1 MDSQS
6 KEKIYNILR
15 KGFFIMNKQ
24 TQEKISKIKKCIQEK
39 EDLKEIE
46 KKFFNTKKKKQ
57 EFLDRVYTYFDP
69 LDLDYLNYI
78 HKTYGK
84 ISEFKPLKEKKEEV
98 KGIEEVEE
106 KQDLDSKE
114 KEIIVEVAEVI
125 DSKSSLTNGKE
136 EITDSDSTITSS
148 KQEITVNDSTNTVS
162 NQLLANYFK
171 EKENVEILISLIEEH
186 KKKSYS
192 ILDNEEIEIPSEVL
206 KLKNTGGIN
215 VKANIEQ
222 YQIIKDMAQK
232 NNVPIATFMN
242 YVLWYF
248 IKSHS

>member
-1 MDSQS
+1 
-6 KEKIYNILR
+6 
-15 KGFFIMNKQ
+15 MNKL
-24 TQEKISKIKKCIQEK
+24 TQEKISKIKKCIENK

-57 EFLDRVYTYFDP
+57 EFLDRVYRYFDP

-84 ISEFKPLKEKKEEV
+84 ISEFKPLKEKKEV
-98 KGIEEVEE
+98 IESVEE

-114 KEIIVEVAEVI
+114 KEIAVAEIVE
-125 DSKSSLTNGKE
+125 SKQELTSSKPT
-136 EITDSDSTITSS
+136 ITDSESEITNS

-162 NQLLANYFK
+162 NQLLTNYFSN
-171 EKENVEILISLIEEH
+171 KENAEILIQLIEEH
-186 KKKSYS
+186 KKKSYK

-215 VKANIEQ
+215 VKANAEQ

-232 NNVPIATFMN
+232 NNVPISTFMN
-242 YVLWYF
+242 YVIWYF

>member
-1 MDSQS
+1 
-6 KEKIYNILR
+6 
-15 KGFFIMNKQ
+15 MNKQ
-24 TQEKISKIKKCIQEK
+24 TQEKISKIKKCIENK

-46 KKFFNTKKKKQ
+46 KKFFSTKKKKQ
-57 EFLDRVYTYFDP
+57 EFLDRTYTYFDP
-69 LDLDYLNYI
+69 LDLDYLEYT

-84 ISEFKPLKEKKEEV
+84 ISEFKPLKEKKEKEV
-98 KGIEEVEE
+98 IESVEE

-114 KEIIVEVAEVI
+114 KEIAVAEIVESESSLT
-125 DSKSSLTNGKE
+125 DSKS
-136 EITDSDSTITSS
+136 EITDSDSTITNS

-162 NQLLANYFK
+162 NQLLTTYFK
-171 EKENVEILISLIEEH
+171 DKENVEILISLIEEH

-215 VKANIEQ
+215 VKANAEQ

-232 NNVPIATFMN
+232 NNVPISTFMN
-242 YVLWYF
+242 YVIWYF

>member
-1 MDSQS
+1 
-6 KEKIYNILR
+6 
-15 KGFFIMNKQ
+15 MNKQ

-46 KKFFNTKKKKQ
+46 KKFFNTKAKKQ
-57 EFLDRVYTYFDP
+57 DFLDRTYTYFDP
-69 LDLDYLNYI
+69 KDLDYLNYI
-78 HKTYGK
+78 HKVYGK
-84 ISEFKPLKEKKEEV
+84 ISEFKPLKEKKV
-98 KGIEEVEE
+98 IESVEE

-114 KEIIVEVAEVI
+114 KEIAVAEIVE
-125 DSKSSLTNGKE
+125 SKST
-136 EITDSDSTITSS
+136 ITDSDSTITSS

-162 NQLLANYFK
+162 NQLLTNYFK
-171 EKENVEILISLIEEH
+171 DKENVEILINLNEEH
-186 KKKSYS
+186 KKKSYK
-192 ILDNEEIEIPSEVL
+192 ILDGEEIEIPQEVL

>member
-125 DSKSSLTNGKE
+125 ESKPSLTNGNE
-136 EITDSDSTITSS
+136 EITES
-148 KQEITVNDSTNTVS
+148 KQEITVNNSTNTVS
-162 NQLLANYFK
+162 NQLLTNYFSN
-171 EKENVEILISLIEEH
+171 KENAEILIQLIEEH
-186 KKKSYS
+186 KKKSYK
-192 ILDNEEIEIPSEVL
+192 ILDGEEIEIPSEVL

-215 VKANIEQ
+215 VKSNAEQ
-222 YQIIKDMAQK
+222 YQVIKDMAQK

-242 YVLWYF
+242 YVIWYF

>member
-1 MDSQS
+1 
-6 KEKIYNILR
+6 
-15 KGFFIMNKQ
+15 MNKQ

-46 KKFFNTKKKKQ
+46 KKFFNTKAKKQ
-57 EFLDRVYTYFDP
+57 DFLDRTYTYFDP

-78 HKTYGK
+78 HKVYGK
-84 ISEFKPLKEKKEEV
+84 ISEFKPLKEKEV
-98 KGIEEVEE
+98 IESVEE

-114 KEIIVEVAEVI
+114 KEIAVAEIVESKQELTS
-125 DSKSSLTNGKE
+125 SKST
-136 EITDSDSTITSS
+136 ITDS
-148 KQEITVNDSTNTVS
+148 KQELTESNSVNTVS
-162 NQLLANYFK
+162 NQLLTNYFSN
-171 EKENVEILISLIEEH
+171 KENAEILIQLIEEH

-215 VKANIEQ
+215 VKSNAEQ
-222 YQIIKDMAQK
+222 YQVIKDMAQK

>member
-1 MDSQS
+1 
-6 KEKIYNILR
+6 
-15 KGFFIMNKQ
+15 MNKQ
-24 TQEKISKIKKCIQEK
+24 TQEKISKIKKCIENK

-57 EFLDRVYTYFDP
+57 EFLDRVYTYFD
-69 LDLDYLNYI
+69 LKDLDYLEYT

-84 ISEFKPLKEKKEEV
+84 ISEFKPLKEKEV
-98 KGIEEVEE
+98 IESVEE

-114 KEIIVEVAEVI
+114 KEIAVAEIVE
-125 DSKSSLTNGKE
+125 
-136 EITDSDSTITSS
+136 S
-148 KQEITVNDSTNTVS
+148 KQEITSSKEEITNSKQEITESNSINTVS
-162 NQLLANYFK
+162 NQLLTTYFK
-171 EKENVEILISLIEEH
+171 DKENVEILISLIEEH
-186 KKKSYS
+186 KKKSYK
-192 ILDNEEIEIPSEVL
+192 ILDGEEIEIPSEVL

>member
-1 MDSQS
+1 
-6 KEKIYNILR
+6 
-15 KGFFIMNKQ
+15 MNKL
-24 TQEKISKIKKCIQEK
+24 TQEKISKIKKCIENK

-69 LDLDYLNYI
+69 LDLDYLEYI
-78 HKTYGK
+78 HKVYGK
-84 ISEFKPLKEKKEEV
+84 ISEFKPINEKKEEV
-98 KGIEEVEE
+98 KPIEPVEE
-106 KQDLDSKE
+106 KQDLESKE
-114 KEIIVEVAEVI
+114 IEVAEIVT
-125 DSKSSLTNGKE
+125 SKSTITDSNSVITSSNE
-136 EITDSDSTITSS
+136 EITNS

-162 NQLLANYFK
+162 NQLLTTYFK
-171 EKENVEILISLIEEH
+171 DKENVEILIQLIEEQ
-186 KKKSYS
+186 KKKSYK
-192 ILDNEEIEIPSEVL
+192 ILDQEEIEIPQEVL

>member
-15 KGFFIMNKQ
+15 KGFFFMNKQ

-46 KKFFNTKKKKQ
+46 KKFFNTKAKKQ
-57 EFLDRVYTYFDP
+57 DFLDRTYTYFDP
-69 LDLDYLNYI
+69 KDLDYLNYI
-78 HKTYGK
+78 HKVYGK
-84 ISEFKPLKEKKEEV
+84 ISEFKPLKEKKV
-98 KGIEEVEE
+98 IESVEE

-114 KEIIVEVAEVI
+114 KEIAVAEIVE
-125 DSKSSLTNGKE
+125 SKSSLTDSKST
-136 EITDSDSTITSS
+136 ITDSDSTITSS

-162 NQLLANYFK
+162 NQLLTNYFK
-171 EKENVEILISLIEEH
+171 DKENVEILINLIEEH
-186 KKKSYS
+186 KKKSYK
-192 ILDNEEIEIPSEVL
+192 ILDGEEIEIPQEVL

>member
-1 MDSQS
+1 
-6 KEKIYNILR
+6 
-15 KGFFIMNKQ
+15 MNKQ
-24 TQEKISKIKKCIQEK
+24 TQEKISKIKKCIENK

-46 KKFFNTKKKKQ
+46 KKFFNSKKKKQ
-57 EFLDRVYTYFDP
+57 EFLDRTYTYFNP
-69 LDLDYLNYI
+69 LDLDYLEYI
-78 HKTYGK
+78 HKVYGK
-84 ISEFKPLKEKKEEV
+84 ISEFKPLKEKKEKEV
-98 KGIEEVEE
+98 IEFVEE
-106 KQDLDSKE
+106 KQEDSKE
-114 KEIIVEVAEVI
+114 KEIEVAEIVESKQELTN
-125 DSKSSLTNGKE
+125 SKST
-136 EITDSDSTITSS
+136 ITDSDSTITSS
-148 KQEITVNDSTNTVS
+148 KQEITESNSINTVS
-162 NQLLANYFK
+162 NQLLTNYFK

-192 ILDNEEIEIPSEVL
+192 ILDNQEIEIPQEVL

-222 YQIIKDMAQK
+222 YQVIKDMAQK

>member
-1 MDSQS
+1 MNKLQS
-6 KEKIYNILR
+6 EKIAN
-15 KGFFIMNKQ
+15 
-24 TQEKISKIKKCIQEK
+24 IKKAIKEK
-39 EDLKEIE
+39 EDLKSIE
-46 KKFFNTKKKKQ
+46 KRFFNSPKKKQ
-57 EFLDRVYTYFDP
+57 EYLDKVYNYFDP
-69 LDLDYLNYI
+69 KDLDYLEYI
-78 HKTYGK
+78 HKVYGK
-84 ISEFKPLKEKKEEV
+84 ISEFKPLKEKEV
-98 KGIEEVEE
+98 IESVEE
-106 KQDLDSKE
+106 KQEQDSKE
-114 KEIIVEVAEVI
+114 KEIEVAEIVTSKSTI
-125 DSKSSLTNGKE
+125 TDSKS
-136 EITDSDSTITSS
+136 EITDS
-148 KQEITVNDSTNTVS
+148 KQEITESNSINTVS

-222 YQIIKDMAQK
+222 YQVIKDMAQK

-248 IKSHS
+248 IKTHS

>member
-1 MDSQS
+1 
-6 KEKIYNILR
+6 
-15 KGFFIMNKQ
+15 MNKQ

>member
-1 MDSQS
+1 
-6 KEKIYNILR
+6 
-15 KGFFIMNKQ
+15 MNKQ
-24 TQEKISKIKKCIQEK
+24 TQEKISKIKKCIENK

-57 EFLDRVYTYFDP
+57 EFLDRVYRYFDP

-84 ISEFKPLKEKKEEV
+84 ISEFKPLKEKKEV
-98 KGIEEVEE
+98 IESVEE

-114 KEIIVEVAEVI
+114 KEKEIIVEVAEVI
-125 DSKSSLTNGKE
+125 ESKSS
-136 EITDSDSTITSS
+136 ITDSDSTITNS
-148 KQEITVNDSTNTVS
+148 KQELTESNSVNTVS
-162 NQLLANYFK
+162 NQLLTNYFRD
-171 EKENVEILISLIEEH
+171 KENVEILINLIEEH

-192 ILDNEEIEIPSEVL
+192 ILNQEEIEIPTEVL

-215 VKANIEQ
+215 VKANAEQ

>member
-1 MDSQS
+1 
-6 KEKIYNILR
+6 
-15 KGFFIMNKQ
+15 MNKQ

-46 KKFFNTKKKKQ
+46 KKFFNTKAKKQ
-57 EFLDRVYTYFDP
+57 DFLDRTYTYFDP

-78 HKTYGK
+78 HKVYGK
-84 ISEFKPLKEKKEEV
+84 ISEFKPLKEKEV
-98 KGIEEVEE
+98 IESVEE

-114 KEIIVEVAEVI
+114 KEIAVAEIVSTI
-125 DSKSSLTNGKE
+125 TDSKST
-136 EITDSDSTITSS
+136 ITESDSTITSS

-162 NQLLANYFK
+162 NQLLTTYFK
-171 EKENVEILISLIEEH
+171 DKENVEILISLIEEH
-186 KKKSYS
+186 KKKSYT
-192 ILDNEEIEIPSEVL
+192 ILNQEEIEIPSEVL

>member
-1 MDSQS
+1 
-6 KEKIYNILR
+6 
-15 KGFFIMNKQ
+15 MNKQ

-46 KKFFNTKKKKQ
+46 KKFFSTKKKKQ

-84 ISEFKPLKEKKEEV
+84 ISEFKPLKEKEEV
-98 KGIEEVEE
+98 KSIEPVEE
-106 KQDLDSKE
+106 KQEQDSKE
-114 KEIIVEVAEVI
+114 KEIEVAEVVESKQELTS
-125 DSKSSLTNGKE
+125 SKST
-136 EITDSDSTITSS
+136 ITDSDSTITSS
-148 KQEITVNDSTNTVS
+148 KQELTESNSVNTVS

-171 EKENVEILISLIEEH
+171 DKENVEILISLIEEH
-186 KKKSYS
+186 KKNSYK
-192 ILDNEEIEIPSEVL
+192 ILNDEEIEIPSEVL

-242 YVLWYF
+242 YVIWYF

>member
-1 MDSQS
+1 
-6 KEKIYNILR
+6 
-15 KGFFIMNKQ
+15 MNKL

-46 KKFFNTKKKKQ
+46 KKFFNSKKKKQ

-69 LDLDYLNYI
+69 LDLDYLEYI
-78 HKTYGK
+78 HKVYGK
-84 ISEFKPLKEKKEEV
+84 ISEFKPLKEKEQAKD
-98 KGIEEVEE
+98 IESVEEE

-114 KEIIVEVAEVI
+114 KEKEIEVAEIVESKQELTS
-125 DSKSSLTNGKE
+125 SKST
-136 EITDSDSTITSS
+136 ITDSDSTITSS
-148 KQEITVNDSTNTVS
+148 KQEITESNSVNTVS

-171 EKENVEILISLIEEH
+171 DKENVEILISLIEEH
-186 KKKSYS
+186 KKNSYK
-192 ILDNEEIEIPSEVL
+192 ILNDEEIEIPSEVL

-215 VKANIEQ
+215 VKSNAEQ

-242 YVLWYF
+242 YVIWYF

>member
-1 MDSQS
+1 MNKLQS
-6 KEKIYNILR
+6 EKIAN
-15 KGFFIMNKQ
+15 
-24 TQEKISKIKKCIQEK
+24 IKKAIKEK
-39 EDLKEIE
+39 EDLKNIE
-46 KKFFNTKKKKQ
+46 KRFFNSPKKKQ
-57 EFLDRVYTYFDP
+57 EYLDKVYTYFDP
-69 LDLDYLNYI
+69 LDLDYLEYT

-84 ISEFKPLKEKKEEV
+84 ISEFKPINEKKEEV
-98 KGIEEVEE
+98 KGIESVEE

-114 KEIIVEVAEVI
+114 KEIAVAEIVE
-125 DSKSSLTNGKE
+125 SKQELTNSKE
-136 EITDSDSTITSS
+136 EITDSESVITES
-148 KQEITVNDSTNTVS
+148 KQPLTVSDSTNTVS
-162 NQLLANYFK
+162 NQLLTNYFSN
-171 EKENVEILISLIEEH
+171 KENAEILIQLIEEH

-215 VKANIEQ
+215 VKANAEQ

>member
-1 MDSQS
+1 
-6 KEKIYNILR
+6 
-15 KGFFIMNKQ
+15 MNKQ
-24 TQEKISKIKKCIQEK
+24 TQEKISKIKKCIENK

-46 KKFFNTKKKKQ
+46 KKFFSTKKKKQ
-57 EFLDRVYTYFDP
+57 EFLDRTYTYFDP
-69 LDLDYLNYI
+69 KDLDYLEYI
-78 HKTYGK
+78 HKVYGK
-84 ISEFKPLKEKKEEV
+84 ISEFKPLKEKKEV
-98 KGIEEVEE
+98 IESVEE

-114 KEIIVEVAEVI
+114 IEVAEVI
-125 DSKSSLTNGKE
+125 ESKQELTSSKE
-136 EITDSDSTITSS
+136 EITDSESAITNS
-148 KQEITVNDSTNTVS
+148 KQEITESNSINTVS
-162 NQLLANYFK
+162 NQLLTTYFK
-171 EKENVEILISLIEEH
+171 DRENVEILINLIEEH

-192 ILDNEEIEIPSEVL
+192 ILNQEEIEIPSEVL

-222 YQIIKDMAQK
+222 YQIVKDMAQK

>member
-1 MDSQS
+1 
-6 KEKIYNILR
+6 
-15 KGFFIMNKQ
+15 MNKQ
-24 TQEKISKIKKCIQEK
+24 TQEKISKIKKCIENK

-57 EFLDRVYTYFDP
+57 EFLDRVYRYFDP

-84 ISEFKPLKEKKEEV
+84 ISEFKPLKEKEV
-98 KGIEEVEE
+98 IESVEE

-125 DSKSSLTNGKE
+125 ESKPSLTNGNE
-136 EITDSDSTITSS
+136 EITES

-162 NQLLANYFK
+162 NQLLTNYFSN
-171 EKENVEILISLIEEH
+171 KENAEILIQLIEEH
-186 KKKSYS
+186 KKKSYK

-206 KLKNTGGIN
+206 KMKNTGGIN
-215 VKANIEQ
+215 VKANAEQ
-222 YQIIKDMAQK
+222 YQVIKDMAQK
-232 NNVPIATFMN
+232 NNVPISTFMN
-242 YVLWYF
+242 YVIWYF

>member
-1 MDSQS
+1 
-6 KEKIYNILR
+6 
-15 KGFFIMNKQ
+15 MNKQ

-57 EFLDRVYTYFDP
+57 EFLDRVYRYFDP

-84 ISEFKPLKEKKEEV
+84 ISEFKPIKEKKEV
-98 KGIEEVEE
+98 IEPVEE

-114 KEIIVEVAEVI
+114 KEIIVEVAEIVE
-125 DSKSSLTNGKE
+125 SKQELTNSKE
-136 EITDSDSTITSS
+136 EITES
-148 KQEITVNDSTNTVS
+148 KQPLTVSDSTNTVS

-171 EKENVEILISLIEEH
+171 DKENVEILINLIEEH
-186 KKKSYS
+186 KKNSYK
-192 ILDNEEIEIPSEVL
+192 ILNDEEIEIPSEVL
-206 KLKNTGGIN
+206 KMKNTGGIN
-215 VKANIEQ
+215 VKSNAEQ
-222 YQIIKDMAQK
+222 YQVIKDMAQK

-242 YVLWYF
+242 YVIWYF

>member
-1 MDSQS
+1 MNKLQS
-6 KEKIYNILR
+6 EKIAN
-15 KGFFIMNKQ
+15 
-24 TQEKISKIKKCIQEK
+24 IKKAIQEK
-39 EDLKEIE
+39 EDLKAIE
-46 KKFFNTKKKKQ
+46 KRFFNSPKKKQ
-57 EFLDRVYTYFDP
+57 EYLDKVYRYFDP
-69 LDLDYLNYI
+69 KDLDYLEYT

-84 ISEFKPLKEKKEEV
+84 ISEFKPLKEKKEV
-98 KGIEEVEE
+98 IESVEE

-114 KEIIVEVAEVI
+114 KEIAVAEIV
-125 DSKSSLTNGKE
+125 ST
-136 EITDSDSTITSS
+136 ITESDSTITNS

-186 KKKSYS
+186 KKNSYK
-192 ILDNEEIEIPSEVL
+192 ILNDEEIEIPQEVL

-215 VKANIEQ
+215 VKSNAEQ
-222 YQIIKDMAQK
+222 YQVIKDMAQK

-242 YVLWYF
+242 YVIWYF